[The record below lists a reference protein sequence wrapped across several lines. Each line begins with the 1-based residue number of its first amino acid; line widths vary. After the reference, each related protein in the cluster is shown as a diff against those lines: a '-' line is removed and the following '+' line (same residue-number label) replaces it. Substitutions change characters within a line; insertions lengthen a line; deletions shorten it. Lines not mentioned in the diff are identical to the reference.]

1 MKDFKGQRIVGEVY
15 RGEDFT
21 GADFSGAELINVV
34 FRNCDFRGADFSGLK
49 LEDTSFEKCS
59 FDVIETGGF
68 WSTVE
73 LAQFY
78 KANIRIK
85 YNIHRTDNIVL
96 LIYNN
101 CYESYTI
108 LSWDIFCPVDTTG
121 QELIV
126 YKKIHVDAD
135 FVCYGNAVAK
145 LRIPTDADRI
155 VYKGDKCRSS
165 CAQVLEIK
173 DSLGNSYD
181 IGCSA
186 YYPVTQE
193 YVVGGMIYA
202 NSFDSNPLTVC
213 SNGIHFFLT
222 EQEEWNYFG

>member
-1 MKDFKGQRIVGEVY
+1 MKDFKGKRIVGVVY
-15 RGEDFT
+15 RNEDFS
-21 GADFSGAELINVV
+21 GADFSGAELVNVV
-34 FRNCDFRGADFSGLK
+34 FRKCDFRGADFSGLQ
-49 LEDTSFEKCS
+49 LEDVAFEECL
-59 FDVIETGGF
+59 FDVIVVDDF

-78 KANIRIK
+78 KANIRTLYETVRNKFGK
-85 YNIHRTDNIVL
+85 YYTVLPQNI
-96 LIYNN
+96 
-101 CYESYTI
+101 S
-108 LSWDIFCPVDTTG
+108 CPVDTSG

-145 LRIPTDADRI
+145 LRIPADAERI
-155 VYKGDKCRSS
+155 TYKGDKCRASY
-165 CAQVLEIK
+165 AQVLEIK
-173 DSLGNSYD
+173 DGLGNSYD

-186 YYPVTQE
+186 FYPITQE
-193 YVVGGMIYA
+193 YVVDHMIYA

-222 EQEEWNYFG
+222 EEEAWEYTG